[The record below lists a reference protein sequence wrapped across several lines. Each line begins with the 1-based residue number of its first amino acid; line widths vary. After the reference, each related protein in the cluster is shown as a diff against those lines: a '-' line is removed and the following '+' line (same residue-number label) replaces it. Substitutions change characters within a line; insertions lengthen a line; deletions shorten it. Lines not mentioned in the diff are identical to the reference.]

1 MQEKLVALTK
11 TPPMMKTFAKSSSS
25 GLDPAMLHTSLQDND
40 IMTSKVSVAAKEA
53 QIKDFQRRIHTESMM
68 QNAAEFRLREVA
80 RPRRSISRI
89 LERHLRGE
97 TPLIY
102 MIFDT

>member
-1 MQEKLVALTK
+1 MCDYNWNNERKPVTILLTLARTMQEKLVTLTK

-53 QIKDFQRRIHTESMM
+53 QIKDFQRRIHTE
-68 QNAAEFRLREVA
+68 
-80 RPRRSISRI
+80 
-89 LERHLRGE
+89 
-97 TPLIY
+97 
-102 MIFDT
+102 